1 MGLARAHLRL
11 ANARRPELAAL
22 ELDALADTGALH
34 LCIPEH
40 VAIQL
45 QLDELEKRE
54 ITIADG
60 SKRLVPYVGPVIISF
75 ANRHCYAGAMVLGNE
90 TLLGAIPMEDMDL
103 IVLPGARQVAVNP
116 ASPNIAQSTVKALQP
131 PKLLSPEVDHF
142 ENAHFEH
149 K

>member
-1 MGLARAHLRL
+1 MGLTRARIRL
-11 ANARRPELAAL
+11 VNARRPDLAGI
-22 ELDALADTGALH
+22 EVDALADTGALH

-60 SKRLVPYVGPVIISF
+60 SKRLVPYMGPVVISF
-75 ANRHCYAGAMVLGNE
+75 ANRQCYAGAMVLGDE

-103 IVLPGARQVAVNP
+103 VVAPGARNVTVNP
-116 ASPNIAQSTVKALQP
+116 ANPNIAVSIAKGTP
-131 PKLLSPEVDHF
+131 C
-142 ENAHFEH
+142 
-149 K
+149 